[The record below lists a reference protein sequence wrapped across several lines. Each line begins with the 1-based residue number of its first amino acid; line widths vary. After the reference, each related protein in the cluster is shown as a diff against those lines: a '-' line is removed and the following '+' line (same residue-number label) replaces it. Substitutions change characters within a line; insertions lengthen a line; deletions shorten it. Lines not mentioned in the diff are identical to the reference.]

1 MLNKEKEKE
10 KEEVIELFGV
20 HFEKHHNMS
29 PLAARIFATIILN
42 NREKDLTF
50 EELVNITGASKSSV
64 STNIN
69 LLLDTNKITYYT
81 VCGERKKFFKPA
93 SLSERI
99 KNHLQIVKSEQ
110 NIIKRIKAY
119 ETKYNL
125 KALDEK
131 DQKVVELYREYVNDF
146 ENLINDLILKIE
158 DLETK

>member
-10 KEEVIELFGV
+10 EIIELFGV
-20 HFEKHHNMS
+20 HFEKHHNMP

-64 STNIN
+64 STNVN

-81 VCGERKKFFKPA
+81 VCGERKKFFKPT

-110 NIIKRIKAY
+110 NIIKKIKDY

-131 DQKVVELYREYVNDF
+131 DQKVVELYREYVNNF
-146 ENLINDLILKIE
+146 ENLINELILKIE

>member
-10 KEEVIELFGV
+10 EIIELFGV
-20 HFEKHHNMS
+20 HFEKHHNMP

-42 NREKDLTF
+42 TREKDLTF
-50 EELVNITGASKSSV
+50 EELVCITGASKSSV
-64 STNIN
+64 STNVN

-81 VCGERKKFFKPA
+81 VCGERKKFFKPT

-125 KALDEK
+125 KAIDEK
-131 DQKVVELYREYVNDF
+131 DQL
-146 ENLINDLILKIE
+146 
-158 DLETK
+158 